1 MLASIYGLSWLGANV
16 LPLLDLAL
24 LIYLCLLDR
33 KLVQLEQQGLEIEKR
48 NLEIYTRY
56 FDLREQWLASRVRN
70 LNKKTPETSG
80 GLASS
85 EISAP
90 TQSADSGGNSGA

>member
-1 MLASIYGLSWLGANV
+1 MNLIIDLI
-16 LPLLDLAL
+16 DLAL
-24 LIYLCLLDR
+24 LVYLCLLDR

-48 NLEIYTRY
+48 NLAIYTRY

-85 EISAP
+85 QVSAEP
-90 TQSADSGGNSGA
+90 QSDGSGGNNGA